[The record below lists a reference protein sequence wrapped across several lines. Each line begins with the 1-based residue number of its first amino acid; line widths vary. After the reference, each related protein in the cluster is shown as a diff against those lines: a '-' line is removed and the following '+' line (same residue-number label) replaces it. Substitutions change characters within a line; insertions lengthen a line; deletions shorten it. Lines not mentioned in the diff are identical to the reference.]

1 MRQIHLWKT
10 KLKVLAKSGKRPKVQ
25 TQDPDAS
32 LLVEPP
38 IVKVSSRLGYMRN
51 MLKCLEED
59 GAEMVDLDLD
69 FDVSPQHLL
78 KTRTNLPN
86 LRVKKRRFNP
96 VAIGD

>member
-1 MRQIHLWKT
+1 
-10 KLKVLAKSGKRPKVQ
+10 
-25 TQDPDAS
+25 
-32 LLVEPP
+32 
-38 IVKVSSRLGYMRN
+38 MRN
-51 MLKCLEED
+51 MLKCLED
-59 GAEMVDLDLD
+59 DAEMVDLDLD